1 MSEAAH
7 ADLQQALQITI
18 EMLDAAAGNNWDRVI
33 QLDAE
38 RHRPLRKRQADP
50 LSDEG
55 RQIVAALLR
64 HNQTLMAHADAARAM
79 LKKQL
84 DEHQYNH
91 RALRTYISSSGS
103 R

>member
-1 MSEAAH
+1 MNDTAH
-7 ADLQQALQITI
+7 ADLQRALQITV
-18 EMLDAAAGNNWDRVI
+18 EMLDAAAGNNWDRVS

-38 RHRPLRKRQADP
+38 RHRQLRKRQADL
-50 LSDEG
+50 LSEQD
-55 RQIVAALLR
+55 RQIVATLLR
-64 HNQTLMAHADAARAM
+64 HNQTLMAHADMARAT

-91 RALRTYISSSGS
+91 RALRTYISSSES